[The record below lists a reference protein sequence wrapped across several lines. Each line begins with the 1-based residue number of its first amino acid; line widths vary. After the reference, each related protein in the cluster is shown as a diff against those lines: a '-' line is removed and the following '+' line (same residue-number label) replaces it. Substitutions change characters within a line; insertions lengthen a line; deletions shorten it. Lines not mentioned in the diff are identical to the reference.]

1 VSSESTREIQNGGGL
16 SAAQLRELL
25 TKETK
30 SQDPGDLKTPC
41 VMVVRESVQIFNLD
55 QIQDPS
61 TLQLL
66 RNFSRADS
74 LQDQLQPQQQPQL
87 GLQQQLSRLQQQ
99 QSDILQQPYPQQLL
113 PKPEQQQELDFK
125 QQLALL
131 KLQLQQQQEK
141 SEPAVLPQAE
151 NPICQ
156 QPPEIDFQQ
165 HLALL
170 KRQQQSEQSIR
181 IQQQQ
186 QPQPTIHQLQ
196 PEISLLKKEQPSQPE
211 EKPPQTEQQPLLQ
224 QLEKA
229 VQQQHQDS
237 ELNLQILSHPLP
249 VHEVDVIVQSEQQQQ
264 QTHIQFQSVLQQPC
278 QQQQQSELQQPLYL
292 KANAEDQ
299 PQPQQQIAPHRKDQL
314 DQSVEVGL
322 KAAEPED
329 DTSDYR
335 EDMEDSGRAESIIS
349 SAHTSIS
356 GIDRAGPVDG
366 LVQADPHST
375 IRRQSVI
382 IEGLSLEA
390 EELKRKVE
398 TLEDELGSVP
408 MVDQLQDKLGQMEHQ
423 LEETETFCY
432 QVVEENVTLKSEI
445 ETLES
450 EISEVQDS
458 FRDKDAKEFKRVK
471 WELENLAKNC
481 RNLQIKLGRTQ
492 AKAARLRHEKE
503 DLEERQKEAKLWK
516 TTAVVAAAILAGFSL
531 LSGKM
536 K

>member
-1 VSSESTREIQNGGGL
+1 
-16 SAAQLRELL
+16 
-25 TKETK
+25 
-30 SQDPGDLKTPC
+30 
-41 VMVVRESVQIFNLD
+41 M
-55 QIQDPS
+55 
-61 TLQLL
+61 
-66 RNFSRADS
+66 
-74 LQDQLQPQQQPQL
+74 
-87 GLQQQLSRLQQQ
+87 
-99 QSDILQQPYPQQLL
+99 
-113 PKPEQQQELDFK
+113 
-125 QQLALL
+125 
-131 KLQLQQQQEK
+131 K

-196 PEISLLKKEQPSQPE
+196 PEISILKQEQPPQPD
-211 EKPPQTEQQPLLQ
+211 EKQLQTEQQPLLQ
-224 QLEKA
+224 QHEKV

-335 EDMEDSGRAESIIS
+335 FRYLFISTTTKVPSLIYTTSSIHYTVLVFVFVKPNKNKFISIKPNSNLNHFQQLLFHTMPPPLDQYKHLRKRA
-349 SAHTSIS
+349 
-356 GIDRAGPVDG
+356 P
-366 LVQADPHST
+366 
-375 IRRQSVI
+375 
-382 IEGLSLEA
+382 
-390 EELKRKVE
+390 
-398 TLEDELGSVP
+398 
-408 MVDQLQDKLGQMEHQ
+408 KL
-423 LEETETFCY
+423 L
-432 QVVEENVTLKSEI
+432 
-445 ETLES
+445 
-450 EISEVQDS
+450 
-458 FRDKDAKEFKRVK
+458 
-471 WELENLAKNC
+471 
-481 RNLQIKLGRTQ
+481 LGRQNWATSKGG
-492 AKAARLRHEKE
+492 A
-503 DLEERQKEAKLWK
+503 
-516 TTAVVAAAILAGFSL
+516 TT
-531 LSGKM
+531 
-536 K
+536 